1 MIGNCSQKDDYKWR
15 KFHLY
20 RLDLDK
26 NLVIGLNLFK
36 SILDLSKH
44 VKSCL
49 KVDYFFGESFIS
61 ADEI

>member
-26 NLVIGLNLFK
+26 NLVIGLNLTDMVQIGFK
-36 SILDLSKH
+36 L
-44 VKSCL
+44 VKTCL
-49 KVDYFFGESFIS
+49 LPYYFSGESFIS
-61 ADEI
+61 AD